1 MQTDISAAGVFSACP
16 DGLMILDGETGT
28 ITAANERCGDLCG
41 RSPTALRGR
50 ALSELAPDDWTPPT
64 PLGSL
69 LAQARDDRVTFD
81 WRVDRPDGTAAILE
95 CAMARTEQHGDG
107 RLLVTVRERPSP
119 AGADAAESPAC
130 AEREMQELI
139 DAMND
144 TVFVVDLDGD
154 FVDANQVAVERLGYS
169 RSELLAMGPADISP
183 PAHAEQVGE
192 RLRTIDDNE
201 THVFESVQV
210 TADGEEIPVEINARR
225 ITYRGD
231 PAVLSVARD
240 ITDRKERTRKLR
252 TFEQAVEQA
261 GHAVYITDPDGTI
274 AYVNPAFEEI
284 TGYGQADALGETPK
298 ILSSGEMPD
307 RYYDALWETLLA
319 GDVWEE
325 EIENERA
332 DGERYYAEQTIAPI
346 VDGGEVVNFVAI
358 QQDVTERKRR
368 EQELERY
375 QQLIENVPVGVYRNT
390 PGLTG
395 KFEEVNPAMVD
406 MFGAEDEAELLD
418 THVAA
423 LYRTPSQREIFSRKL
438 EAEQQV
444 VEEELRLET
453 RDGELFWGAV
463 TAIRHEIDGEV
474 YYDGIVQDVTERR
487 EKARE
492 LRLRERRFRRL
503 FENHNAPMLLI
514 DPDTGSIERANDAA
528 VEFYGYEK
536 QALTSMAIQDI
547 NQLSDEAVARRRAAA
562 EEEETNRFIFPHEL
576 ADGDVRQV
584 EVDSTPIT
592 AGGQRLLFSIIHDV
606 TERERT
612 RERLE
617 RQNERLELLNR
628 VVRHDI
634 RNDMSVIISY
644 ADLLEDHVDDEGA
657 AYLETVVE
665 HGEHVVELTSTVR
678 KLMEAMLG
686 EDDDGP
692 GTVVLSR
699 VLDAEIEEV
708 GSVADRVEIDV
719 ERPLPDID
727 VVGNEMLSSVFRN
740 ILNNAI
746 QHNDV
751 DAPRVDIAV
760 EETADTVE
768 VRIADNGPGIPDD
781 QKAEVFGKGEHG
793 MDSPGTGLGLYLVHT
808 FVDQFGGDVWVTDHD
823 GGGGAVFHVE
833 LPRADADTQC

>member
-16 DGLMILDGETGT
+16 DGLMVLDGETGA

-41 RSPTALRGR
+41 RSPTTIRGR
-50 ALSELAPDDWTPPT
+50 ALSELAPDNWTPPT

-69 LAQARDDRVTFD
+69 LSRARDDPVTFE
-81 WRVDRPDGTAAILE
+81 WRVERPDGTAATLQ
-95 CAMARTEQHGDG
+95 CALAQTEDD
-107 RLLVTVRERPSP
+107 RVLVTLREDPSP
-119 AGADAAESPAC
+119 EPAAAGEATGC

-144 TVFVVDLDGD
+144 AVFVVDLDGN
-154 FVDANQVAVERLGYS
+154 FVDANRVAVERLGYT

-183 PAHAEQVGE
+183 PAHAEQVGQ

-240 ITDRKERTRKLR
+240 ITDRKERTRRLR

-261 GHAVYITDPDGTI
+261 GHAVYITDSDGTI

-284 TGYGQADALGETPK
+284 TGYSQADALGETPR
-298 ILSSGEMPD
+298 ILKSGEMPES
-307 RYYDALWETLLA
+307 YYEELWETILA

-325 EIENERA
+325 EVENERA
-332 DGERYYAEQTIAPI
+332 DGERYYADQTIAPI
-346 VDGGEVVNFVAI
+346 LDDGEVVNFVAI

-368 EQELERY
+368 EQQLERH

-406 MFGAEDEAELLD
+406 MFDAEDESELLD
-418 THVAA
+418 THVAE

-438 EAEQQV
+438 EKERQV
-444 VEEELRLET
+444 VGEELRLET
-453 RDGELFWGAV
+453 MGGEPFWGAV
-463 TAIRHEIDGEV
+463 TAIRHEVDGEV

-487 EKARE
+487 ENARE

-528 VEFYGYEK
+528 VAFYGYEK
-536 QALTSMAIQDI
+536 EALTSMAIQDV
-547 NQLSDEAVARRRAAA
+547 NQLSDAEVARRRAAA
-562 EEEETNRFIFPHEL
+562 AERETNRFIFPHEL

-584 EVDSTPIT
+584 EVDTTPIT
-592 AGGQRLLFSIIHDV
+592 NGGQRLLFSIIHDV

-644 ADLLEDHVDDEGA
+644 ADLLESHVDDEGA

-665 HGEHVVELTSTVR
+665 HGEHVVELTTTVR
-678 KLMEAMLG
+678 ELMAAMVG

-708 GSVADRVEIDV
+708 GAGADRVEIDV
-719 ERPLPDID
+719 ERPLPDVE
-727 VVGNEMLSSVFRN
+727 VVGTEMLSSVFRN
-740 ILNNAI
+740 LLNNAI
-746 QHNDV
+746 QHNDA
-751 DAPRVDIAV
+751 DTPRVDIAV
-760 EETADTVE
+760 EERADTVE

-781 QKAEVFGKGEHG
+781 QKADVFGKGERSV
-793 MDSPGTGLGLYLVHT
+793 DSPGTGLGLYLVRT
-808 FVDQFGGDVWVTDHD
+808 FVDQFGGDVRVSDRD
-823 GGGGAVFHVE
+823 GGGAVFHVE
-833 LPRADADTQC
+833 LPRSDADTRC